1 MRAERLISLLMAL
14 QRTGSHTAGELATR
28 LNVSVRTIFRDIDA
42 LSAMGVPVYTEPG
55 RGGGIRLVEGYS
67 SDLTG
72 LSSGE
77 AEALALIASPALIGG
92 SELATPTRTALDKLA
107 AAVPSMH
114 QLRAQHARG
123 RLLFDTKAW
132 FRAPAASP
140 FLDELRACVWNDEC
154 LEINYQRSDGTYRD
168 YSIEPYAIVVKVD
181 TWYLIGFLQPPLQRV
196 HAPAAFVTNVT
207 NGNPSGKRPVQ
218 QQAGRAQQEVRVFR
232 LSRLQSIKRL
242 GRSFVRN
249 PDFDLQKFWHGWCE
263 RFEKNLPNNYTVDV
277 IISARGRKRLLGSYG
292 EWFRQRLQPLGQTRR
307 KPVTLDFEREDM
319 AMRILFQLGDEVEI
333 VKPRALRRKLNA
345 LAARV
350 VAATR

>member
-14 QRTGSHTAGELATR
+14 QRTGSRTAGELAVR
-28 LNVSVRTIFRDIDA
+28 LSVSVRTIFRDIDA

-55 RGGGIRLVEGYS
+55 RGGGIRLLEGYS

-92 SELATPTRTALDKLA
+92 SELAAPARTALDKLA

-140 FLDELRACVWNDEC
+140 FLDELRACVWNNEC
-154 LEINYQRSDGTYRD
+154 LEINYQRSDGTCRD
-168 YSIEPYAIVVKVD
+168 YSLEPYAIVVKVD
-181 TWYLIGFLQPPLQRV
+181 TWYLIGFLPPPLQRA
-196 HAPAAFVTNVT
+196 HAP
-207 NGNPSGKRPVQ
+207 SGCTEQKI
-218 QQAGRAQQEVRVFR
+218 RVFR
-232 LSRLQSIKRL
+232 LSRLQSIRRL
-242 GRSFVRN
+242 GRTFVRR

-263 RFEKNLPNNYTVDV
+263 RFESSPPSNYAVDV
-277 IISARGRKRLLGSYG
+277 VISARGRKLLLASYG
-292 EWFRQRLQPLGQTRR
+292 KWFSKRLEPLGEKLR

-319 AMRILFQLGDEVEI
+319 AMRVLFQLGADVEI
-333 VKPRALRRKLNA
+333 VRPRALRRKLGA